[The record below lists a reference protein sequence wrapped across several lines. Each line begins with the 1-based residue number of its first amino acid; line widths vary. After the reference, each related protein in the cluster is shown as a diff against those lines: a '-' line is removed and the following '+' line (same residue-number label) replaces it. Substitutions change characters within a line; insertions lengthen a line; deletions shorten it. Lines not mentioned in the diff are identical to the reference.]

1 MDYVEIGQVV
11 SGFRERM
18 TKLALFDP
26 LYQLQRKRQTDRQNK
41 PIDLWNLGC

>member
-1 MDYVEIGQVV
+1 MYDLEAHSMDYVEIGQVV

-26 LYQLQRKRQTDRQNK
+26 LYELQ
-41 PIDLWNLGC
+41 